1 MFDRADDTNNFAQSG
16 RSAAGSSAG
25 TGVVNADAFAD
36 GILPRPELAGRLRV
50 DDHHRRRIAL
60 VVISEQPSS
69 D

>member
-1 MFDRADDTNNFAQSG
+1 MELG
-16 RSAAGSSAG
+16 AAGSSAG

-36 GILPRPELAGRLRV
+36 GILPRPELAGGLRV